1 MAAGDI
7 VIPMDQWVATVA
19 RLPNAAEI
27 VRHGRTGAEA
37 LSAAELEGLDIDALA
52 AELAGDTTEAA
63 ARAEPGT
70 PDPRQPVQ
78 DDVYGQLISTDR
90 YTPAAAEAQAT
101 LWAAASARFGQMSGH
116 DPLALYSRYI
126 AGISTG
132 RADGD
137 RVRRAPPRQ
146 TGRADGR

>member
-1 MAAGDI
+1 MASGDI

-27 VRHGRTGAEA
+27 VRHGRTDAEA

-70 PDPRQPVQ
+70 PDPRHQEQ
-78 DDVYGQLISTDR
+78 DDVYGQLISPDR
-90 YTPAAAEAQAT
+90 YPPAAATAPAE
-101 LWAAASARFGQMSGH
+101 LGAAAVARVGHRYGPAPRGRSA
-116 DPLALYSRYI
+116 
-126 AGISTG
+126 
-132 RADGD
+132 
-137 RVRRAPPRQ
+137 
-146 TGRADGR
+146 

>member
-1 MAAGDI
+1 MASGDI

-27 VRHGRTGAEA
+27 VRHGRTDAEA

-70 PDPRQPVQ
+70 PDPRQQVQ

-90 YTPAAAEAQAT
+90 YTPAAAEAQAK
-101 LWAAASARFGQMSGH
+101 LWAAAFARFGPMSGQRSEEQTSE
-116 DPLALYSRYI
+116 LQSLMR
-126 AGISTG
+126 ISY
-132 RADGD
+132 A
-137 RVRRAPPRQ
+137 VFCLKK
-146 TGRADGR
+146 

>member
-1 MAAGDI
+1 MASGDI

-27 VRHGRTGAEA
+27 VRHGRTDAEA

-70 PDPRQPVQ
+70 PDPRQQVP

-90 YTPAAAEAQAT
+90 YTTATAEAPAQ
-101 LWAAASARFGQMSGH
+101 LWDAAYAWLGPKTGT
-116 DPLALYSRYI
+116 DPLARYQQ
-126 AGISTG
+126 SLTG
-132 RADGD
+132 THTGD
-137 RVRRAPPRQ
+137 
-146 TGRADGR
+146 TEDHD